1 MLQLCDRQLQ
11 IQRIQNSISS
21 QHLPSSV
28 NRPIVLTANSARP
41 FDGRTQSA
49 ALLQEATCAGLTALQ
64 LTTLHLLI
72 SALSSETNA
81 NALSCEGAAWW
92 TPRLLPVEAPQQQA
106 GALPEWLAGRALLVT
121 GGLGSLGVLFSL
133 WAVQQARLCST
144 SSQLSCCALV
154 KWFDII
160 NSCL

>member
-1 MLQLCDRQLQ
+1 M
-11 IQRIQNSISS
+11 
-21 QHLPSSV
+21 
-28 NRPIVLTANSARP
+28 LTANSVRHDLLTDERKVLLCYRRP
-41 FDGRTQSA
+41 PAQ
-49 ALLQEATCAGLTALQ
+49 AGLTALQ